1 MNKITWIIFSVFTVG
16 LLATLVILSKTP
28 ELNLDKV
35 DAYAIQVASKYN
47 GNIADHIYGN
57 VNSTVTLIE
66 YGDFQ
71 CTACAYWHN
80 QTTKKLVEDY
90 KNQIRYVFRNFP
102 LGSSHPNG
110 KAAAAV
116 AEAAG
121 LQGKYWEMYNK
132 LYETQDTWTDLSG
145 NERTDFFT
153 EYAKDLKLDI
163 TKFKSDIESES
174 VSDKISFD
182 YSLGKKCEITGTP
195 AIFLNGEKV
204 EPDTLEES
212 VKTELKKAGIAEP
225 TIN

>member
-1 MNKITWIIFSVFTVG
+1 MNKITWIIFSVVTVG

-28 ELNLDKV
+28 ELDVKKI
-35 DAYAIQVASKYN
+35 DAYEAQVASKYN

-57 VNSTVTLIE
+57 TDSTVTLIN

-71 CTACAYWHN
+71 CTACAYFHPKI
-80 QTTKKLVEDY
+80 KKVIEDY
-90 KNQIRYVFRNFP
+90 KDQIRYVFRNFP
-102 LGSSHPNG
+102 LGSYHPNG

-121 LQGKYWEMYNK
+121 LQGKYWEMHNK
-132 LYETQDTWTDLSG
+132 LYETQDNWTNLSG
-145 NERTDFFT
+145 DERTDFFT

-163 TKFKSDIESES
+163 KKFKSDIGSES

-195 AIFLNGEKV
+195 ALFLNGEKV
-204 EPDTLEES
+204 EQDTLEES
-212 VKTELKKAGIAEP
+212 VKTELKKAGIALPVTTE
-225 TIN
+225 